1 MTVITPQAPF
11 EVPEPRETEEVLLPD
26 GEAIVMR
33 RHGNPEGPRLLMS
46 HGNGLAID
54 LYYPFWGALLQEF
67 DVVVFDLRN
76 HGWNRVGDTYGH
88 NVPQFAKDLDRMQAA
103 ATQRFGKKPTIGVYH
118 SLSALAVSVS
128 ETRGA
133 AYAGL
138 FLLDPPFCKP
148 GHTYAEF
155 DAAVEA
161 ATRRTRRRET
171 RFLSIEQY
179 VELLEFNPFRHAV
192 PGAADLAA
200 RSTLRRGRD
209 GAFVLRCPRE
219 YQAQIV
225 EYLTAFAALVDF
237 DAMACPVTVLGADP
251 TLAHSFLPSFA
262 LTGILDWDYDFVP
275 EAGHL
280 LFVERPEICA
290 RRVREFAVAR
300 GLVAA

>member
-1 MTVITPQAPF
+1 MIC
-11 EVPEPRETEEVLLPD
+11 
-26 GEAIVMR
+26 
-33 RHGNPEGPRLLMS
+33 N
-46 HGNGLAID
+46 
-54 LYYPFWGALLQEF
+54 YPFWGALLQEF

-118 SLSALAVSVS
+118 SLSVLAVSVS

-179 VELLEFNPFRHAV
+179 VELLGV
-192 PGAADLAA
+192 Q
-200 RSTLRRGRD
+200 S
-209 GAFVLRCPRE
+209 V
-219 YQAQIV
+219 
-225 EYLTAFAALVDF
+225 
-237 DAMACPVTVLGADP
+237 
-251 TLAHSFLPSFA
+251 S
-262 LTGILDWDYDFVP
+262 
-275 EAGHL
+275 
-280 LFVERPEICA
+280 A
-290 RRVREFAVAR
+290 RRPGGRRPR
-300 GLVAA
+300 GSEHAATGA

>member
-1 MTVITPQAPF
+1 
-11 EVPEPRETEEVLLPD
+11 
-26 GEAIVMR
+26 MR
-33 RHGNPEGPRLLMS
+33 RHGNPDGPRLLIS

-161 ATRRTRRRET
+161 
-171 RFLSIEQY
+171 
-179 VELLEFNPFRHAV
+179 
-192 PGAADLAA
+192 LASGVRG
-200 RSTLRRGRD
+200 RSSASLRRGEGLD
-209 GAFVLRCPRE
+209 GAFACPAWMRRAPFPWRPCLVPSAVCGTTVQPAARQSSSE
-219 YQAQIV
+219 RVTSLQPDPPGGYPEFA
-225 EYLTAFAALVDF
+225 AFATADRRPRPCRP
-237 DAMACPVTVLGADP
+237 CP
-251 TLAHSFLPSFA
+251 SC
-262 LTGILDWDYDFVP
+262 
-275 EAGHL
+275 
-280 LFVERPEICA
+280 R
-290 RRVREFAVAR
+290 
-300 GLVAA
+300 